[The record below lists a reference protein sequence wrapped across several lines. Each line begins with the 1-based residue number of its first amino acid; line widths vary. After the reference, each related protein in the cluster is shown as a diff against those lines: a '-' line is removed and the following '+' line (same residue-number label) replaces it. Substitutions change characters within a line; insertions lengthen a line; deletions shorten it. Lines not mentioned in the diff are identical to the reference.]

1 MPLAEHELRP
11 AELVTDHL
19 ETPSLDDRIYRVIRL
34 PNQLEALIV
43 HDAKTDKAS
52 AAMDVNVGNFSDD
65 ADMPGMA
72 HAVEHLLFMGTK
84 KYPEENAYNQ
94 YLSAHSGSSNA
105 YTAATSTNYYFEV
118 GSRPSDDQEPSA
130 TNPSP
135 LKGGLDR
142 FAQFFIEP
150 LFLESTLDRELRAVD
165 SENKKNLQSD
175 TWRLNQLEKSLSNP
189 AHPYCYF
196 STGSLDTLKTKPE
209 ARGINVRQK
218 FIEFHEKHYSANRM
232 KLVVLGREPLELL
245 EAWVVEYF
253 SGIEDKNLEPNR
265 WLDAPPLG
273 PEQLATQIFAKPV
286 MDSRELG
293 LCFPFPDENELF
305 ESLPSRYISHLIGHE
320 GPGSIMSYIKGKGWA
335 NGLSAGAYPVC
346 PGSPGMF
353 ECQIRLT
360 EEGLKNYR
368 EIVKVFFQYVALLR
382 ETKPQE
388 WIWEEQKGM
397 ADVDFKFKQKTPAS
411 RFTSKISAVM
421 QKPLPREWLLSG
433 TSRLRRFDPKA
444 IREGIDCLRPEN
456 LRICIVS
463 RDYPG
468 KWDKK
473 EQWYGTEYASEKI
486 PDDFL
491 EEIKKAGSSTA
502 ADRISNLHMP
512 HKNQFIPTKLEVEKK
527 EVKEPAVAP
536 KLVRN
541 DGMARTWYKKDDQFW
556 VPKANLIVS
565 CKSPVIYASA
575 ENAVKARVFTDL
587 VRDALEEYSYDAEL
601 AGLQYH
607 VSLDSRGLFL
617 EVGGYNDKLP
627 VLLEQVL
634 KTMRDLEI
642 KEDRFAIIKERV
654 SRAYRNW
661 ALQQPFHQVGEYTYW
676 LTTEHDFTVE
686 EFAAELPIVTCEST
700 RTFQKELLSQLH
712 IEAVVHGNVY
722 KEDALRLTDM
732 LEQRLKTRPLP
743 KTQWPIWR
751 SFLFPPG
758 SNYVF
763 KKTLGDPANV
773 NHCIEYFL
781 FVGEKH
787 EHMLRSKVMLL
798 GQILHEPAFDQL
810 RTKEQLGYIVFSGM
824 KTSATTLGFRFI
836 IQSEKTTQYL
846 ETRIESFLTA
856 SAETL
861 RTMSD
866 SDFEGHKR
874 SVVIKLLEKT
884 KNLDEETN
892 RLWGQVS
899 NEYYDFDLPQKAASQ
914 VKQLTKQEMVDF
926 FDHYISPTS
935 PARAKLSVWMVAQAT
950 SDVSTKQISE
960 LVKTLDLDSSE
971 RESQAAT
978 DLQARLSA
986 AGHDEEKEV
995 EGLKEYLLHD
1005 LKVAEA
1011 KIDAAVEVWRKLSPT
1026 ADGVQGAHE
1035 EHNPPSL
1042 NGTTISFIEDPRDF
1056 KARLP
1061 VSAGARPVKDLTEY
1075 EELDPKL

>member
-1 MPLAEHELRP
+1 MPVAQHELRP
-11 AELVTDHL
+11 VELVTDHL
-19 ETPSLDDRIYRVIRL
+19 ETPSLDDRTYRVIRL

-52 AAMDVNVGNFSDD
+52 AAMDVNVGSFSDD
-65 ADMPGMA
+65 ASMPGMA

-105 YTAATSTNYYFEV
+105 YTASTSTNYYFEV
-118 GSRPSDDQEPSA
+118 GSLPGDDQEPSA

-142 FAQFFIEP
+142 FAQFFVEP

-189 AHPYCYF
+189 AHPYCHF

-209 ARGINVRQK
+209 AEGINVRQK
-218 FIEFHEKHYSANRM
+218 FIEFYEKHYSANRM
-232 KLVVLGREPLELL
+232 KLVVLGREPLDVL

-253 SGIEDKNLEPNR
+253 SAIEDKSLKPNR
-265 WLDAPPLG
+265 WPDVLPLG
-273 PEQLATQIFAKPV
+273 PEQLAVQVFAKPV

-293 LCFPFPDENELF
+293 LCFPFLDESELY

-353 ECQIRLT
+353 DCQIRLT
-360 EEGLKNYR
+360 EEGLKNYQ

-382 ETKPQE
+382 DSEPQE
-388 WIWEEQKGM
+388 WIWQEQKGM

-411 RFTSKISAVM
+411 RFTSKISSVM
-421 QKPLPREWLLSG
+421 QKPLPREWLLSD
-433 TSRLRRFDPKA
+433 TSRLRKFDPQG
-444 IREGIDCLRPEN
+444 IRKGIDLLRPDN
-456 LRICIVS
+456 LRMTIIS
-463 RDYPG
+463 RDFPG
-468 KWDKK
+468 TWDQK
-473 EQWYGTEYASEKI
+473 EVWYGTEYTSSKI
-486 PDDFL
+486 PDDLLAEL
-491 EEIKKAGSSTA
+491 EKAISSNA
-502 ADRISNLHMP
+502 ADRPNLHLP

-536 KLVRN
+536 KLLRN
-541 DGMARTWYKKDDQFW
+541 DSIARTWYKKDDQFW

-565 CKSPVIYASA
+565 GKSPIIYASA
-575 ENAVKARVFTDL
+575 ENAVKARIFTDL

-607 VSLDSRGLFL
+607 VTLDSRGLFL

-642 KEDRFAIIKERV
+642 LEDRFAIIKERV

-676 LTTEHDFTVE
+676 LTTEHDFTIE
-686 EFAAELPIVTCEST
+686 ELAAELPVVTFESM
-700 RTFQKELLSQLH
+700 RAFQKELLSQLH
-712 IEAVVHGNVY
+712 LEAVVHGNLY
-722 KEDALRLTDM
+722 KEDALKLTDM
-732 LEQRLKTRPLP
+732 LEQTLKTRPLP

-758 SNYVF
+758 SNFVF
-763 KKTLGDPANV
+763 KKRLGDPANV

-787 EHMLRSKVMLL
+787 EQFLRSKVLL
-798 GQILHEPAFDQL
+798 LSQILHEPAFDQL
-810 RTKEQLGYIVFSGM
+810 RTKEQLGYIVFSGI
-824 KTSATTLGFRFI
+824 KSGATTLGFRFI
-836 IQSEKTTQYL
+836 IQSEKTAQFL
-846 ETRIESFLTA
+846 ETRIDSFLSGVT
-856 SAETL
+856 ETL
-861 RTMSD
+861 KTMSD

-892 RLWGQVS
+892 RLWGQIN
-899 NEYYDFDLPQKAASQ
+899 NEYYDFELPQRTASQ
-914 VKQLTKQEMVDF
+914 VKQLTKQDMISF

-935 PARAKLSVWMVAQAT
+935 PQRAKLSVWMIAQAT

-960 LVKTLDLDSSE
+960 LVKTLDLESSE
-971 RESQAAT
+971 SESQAAT

-995 EGLKEYLLHD
+995 AGLKDYLLHD
-1005 LKVAEA
+1005 LKVAEN
-1011 KIDAAVEVWRKLSPT
+1011 KIETAEQAWRKLHT
-1026 ADGVQGAHE
+1026 NTNGLKGVHE

-1042 NGTTISFIEDPRDF
+1042 NGTTISFIEDARDF

-1061 VSAGARPVKDLTEY
+1061 VSVGARPVKDLIEY
-1075 EELDPKL
+1075 EDLDPRL